1 MLRSPQAAW
10 APIDGIIDAPDGRA
24 AKRVRTGP
32 CPDPEKSED
41 DVMGEETP
49 NAHDAS
55 PASPYSDCSTP
66 FPSDPEWEDVLVL
79 PPRAAAVPSGLYT
92 TPLHMQNDKPAG
104 SKIQRQLPK
113 QVFQAWPNV
122 RSGLHS
128 RVFHWGRP
136 DRSAD
141 KTEDDAASTALA
153 WLWKVE
159 ESIKPPPVAAAIGRI
174 AGQASSSTS

>member
-1 MLRSPQAAW
+1 LLRSPQAAW
-10 APIDGIIDAPDGRA
+10 APIDGIIDAHDERA

-32 CPDPEKSED
+32 FPDPEQSDE
-41 DVMGEETP
+41 DVMGEESP

-55 PASPYSDCSTP
+55 PDSDCSSP

-92 TPLHMQNDKPAG
+92 TPLHMQNEKPAG

-113 QVFQAWPNV
+113 QVVQAWPNV
-122 RSGLHS
+122 RSCLRS

-141 KTEDDAASTALA
+141 TTEDDAARTAIA
-153 WLWKVE
+153 WLWEVE
-159 ESIKPPPVAAAIGRI
+159 ASIKQPPVEAAIERI
-174 AGQASSSTS
+174 AGQAASSTS